1 MLLAVALTTATA
13 DATTI
18 ITNDGFTI
26 NNSFPLPGGTG
37 YGSNVSVGDSYFS
50 VTPGQDG
57 IVGTPDIA
65 VFLNDNPGG
74 ANFPSGKFDGWGN
87 WPIGRKALQFD
98 SSSSGPNRNWSIV
111 FTPASGYDVALNSFV
126 FDAADN
132 TPAGSLALTNWS
144 WSAVGTTS
152 GTLSS
157 GTWARTTV
165 GRDTISVNARGA
177 NSEPVTLSF
186 TFNAGAYNYVALDDV
201 TYDQIVA
208 VPEPASL
215 AAAAA
220 IAVVAFNCIHRPA
233 SRRRSR

>member
-201 TYDQIVA
+201 AFDQVVA

-220 IAVVAFNCIHRPA
+220 IAAVAFNCIHRPA
-233 SRRRSR
+233 ARRRSR